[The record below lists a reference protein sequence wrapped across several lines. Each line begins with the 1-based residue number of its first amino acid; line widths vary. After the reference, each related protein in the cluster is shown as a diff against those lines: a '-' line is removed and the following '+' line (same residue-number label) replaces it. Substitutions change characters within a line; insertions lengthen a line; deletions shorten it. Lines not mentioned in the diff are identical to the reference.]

1 MDFFGIGGWE
11 ILLIVLVALLIWG
24 PGRMIEI
31 ARTLGKIV
39 HKLRNITSDLTTQ
52 ITKEIDEQKRDES
65 VKPHPED
72 KS

>member
-11 ILLIVLVALLIWG
+11 ILLIVLVALFLWG

-31 ARTLGKIV
+31 VRTLGKIV

-52 ITKEIDEQKRDES
+52 ITKEIDEQKRDDS
-65 VKPHPED
+65 AKPHQEGKP
-72 KS
+72 